1 MDVLSKTA
9 KKIIKRIEQDI
20 TDRCGIGNEWEA
32 IDDESKKEI
41 RDEWQ
46 QIIVDEIRKF
56 VF

>member
-9 KKIIKRIEQDI
+9 KRIIKRIEQDI